1 MTDAK
6 KKIATR
12 EAYGQTLAALA
23 LENPDIV
30 VLDADLSKSTK
41 TEEFAKVAPER
52 FFNVGIAEQDLVG
65 VAAGLATCG
74 KIPFASSFAIFLAGR
89 GFEQIRNSICYG
101 KLNVKLAATHAGV
114 TVGEDGG
121 SHQAI
126 EDIALMRALPGMTV
140 LSPAD
145 AVSTAW
151 AVRAAAAYQGPVYL
165 RLGRLA
171 LPQIY
176 DEGQEFRWGKG
187 QLLRPGADIA
197 LIATG
202 LMVSEALEAAQLLAE
217 EGIKAAVADIHTI
230 KPLDTE
236 LILNLAE
243 RCGAILTL
251 EEHSVIGGLGS
262 AVAETLAEQ
271 CRQPVAFSR
280 FGMQDV
286 FGQSGSPVALLKHYG
301 LNAEALATQAK
312 MVLARK

>member
-12 EAYGQTLAALA
+12 EAYGQTLASLA
-23 LENPDIV
+23 GENPRIV

-52 FFNVGIAEQDLVG
+52 FFNVGIAEQDLIGVG
-65 VAAGLATCG
+65 AGLATCG
-74 KIPFASSFAIFLAGR
+74 KIPFISGFAIFVAGR
-89 GFEQIRNSICYG
+89 GFEQIRNTVCYG
-101 KLNVKLAATHAGV
+101 RLNVKLAATHAGI

-126 EDIALMRALPGMTV
+126 EDMALMRALPGLTV
-140 LSPAD
+140 ICPSD
-145 AVSTAW
+145 GVQTAW
-151 AVRAAAAYQGPVYL
+151 AVRAAADYQGPVYL

-176 DEGQEFRWGKG
+176 EESQEFRWGKG

-217 EGIKAAVADIHTI
+217 EGIKAAVADIHTL

-236 LILNLAE
+236 LVLNLAE
-243 RCGAILTL
+243 RCGAVLTL

-271 CRQPVAFSR
+271 YGKPLAFSR
-280 FGMQDV
+280 LGVNDV
-286 FGQSGSPVALLKHYG
+286 FGQSGSPAALLKHYG
-301 LNAEALATQAK
+301 LNAEAVATQAK
-312 MVLARK
+312 TLLSRK